1 MGHKVH
7 PKIHRTQ
14 VIYTWDS
21 KWFSRKNYALHAK
34 QDISIREYLAKK
46 CKDSLIEGV
55 RVERG
60 AKNMTVTIFAAK
72 PGFIIGRGGSGL
84 DEIRKHIETK
94 ILKMEQ
100 KVKLNVQEVYQPAL
114 AANVVAQTIANDIE
128 KRVPFRR
135 IMKQTI
141 SRVMDAGA
149 QGVKIRVSGRLNGAE
164 IARAET
170 LSAGTVPLITLR
182 SDINYA
188 LVRAETIYGTIGV
201 KVWICQGQVFGRK
214 DRFEQTGA
222 PPKRRRRTNNR
233 TGRPNKGNHS
243 K

>member
-7 PKIHRTQ
+7 PTIHRTQ

-21 KWFSRKNYALHAK
+21 KWFSKNNYALHAK
-34 QDISIREYLAKK
+34 QDITIREYLQKK

-72 PGFIIGRGGSGL
+72 PGFIIGRGGAGL

-94 ILKMEQ
+94 ILQMKL

-114 AANVVAQTIANDIE
+114 AAHVVAQTIATEIE

-135 IMKQTI
+135 VMKQTI
-141 SRVMDAGA
+141 KRVMDAGA

-170 LSAGTVPLITLR
+170 LLEGTVPLITLR

-188 LVRAETIYGTIGV
+188 LVRAETIYGAIGI

-222 PPKRRRRTNNR
+222 PPKRRSHSNAS
-233 TGRPNKGNHS
+233 PNKGNRS

>member
-7 PKIHRTQ
+7 PKIHRIQ

-21 KWFSRKNYALHAK
+21 KWFSKNNYALHAK
-34 QDISIREYLAKK
+34 QDIFIREYLEKK
-46 CKDSLIEGV
+46 CKESLIEGI

-60 AKNMTVTIFAAK
+60 LKNMTVTVFAAK
-72 PGFIIGRGGSGL
+72 PGFIIGRAGKGL
-84 DEIRKHIETK
+84 DEIRKYIETK
-94 ILKMEQ
+94 ILKSEL
-100 KVKLNVQEVYQPAL
+100 KVTLNIQEVYQPAL
-114 AANVVAQTIANDIE
+114 AANVVARTIANDIE

-141 SRVMDAGA
+141 TRVMDAGA
-149 QGVKIRVSGRLNGAE
+149 QGVKIKISGRLNGAE
-164 IARAET
+164 IARPET

-188 LVRAETIYGTIGV
+188 AVRAETIYGTIGI

-222 PPKRRRRTNNR
+222 PPKKKSNFKKV
-233 TGRPNKGNHS
+233 NK